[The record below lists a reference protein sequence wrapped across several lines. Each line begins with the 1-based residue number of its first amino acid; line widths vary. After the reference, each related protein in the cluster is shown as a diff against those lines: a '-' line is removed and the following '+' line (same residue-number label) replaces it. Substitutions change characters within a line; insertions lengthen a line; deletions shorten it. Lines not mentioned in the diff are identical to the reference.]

1 VRVRSSISF
10 EVVEEPRLTGKTQ
23 KRPEISLATAGSLHR
38 QPPASHASIHQMVA
52 SSCTVP
58 AVDEGDGR
66 VRARAVEVAQKVQR
80 EVRANQPALDT
91 RPRSSREDPDFV
103 RCVPAKI

>member
-1 VRVRSSISF
+1 MH
-10 EVVEEPRLTGKTQ
+10 E
-23 KRPEISLATAGSLHR
+23 
-38 QPPASHASIHQMVA
+38 MVA

-91 RPRSSREDPDFV
+91 SPRSSREDPDFV